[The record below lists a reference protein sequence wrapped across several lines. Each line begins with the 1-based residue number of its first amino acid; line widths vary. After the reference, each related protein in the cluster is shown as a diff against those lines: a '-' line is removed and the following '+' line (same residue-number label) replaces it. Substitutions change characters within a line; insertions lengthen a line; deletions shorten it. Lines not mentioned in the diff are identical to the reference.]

1 MTYEQI
7 ELAGFRITL
16 HKDWLALY
24 KESVQYKDTYDDR
37 DMKELWADMEH
48 IEEEI
53 RVLSRSSSGV
63 FTVVDLKD
71 LLCN

>member
-24 KESVQYKDTYDDR
+24 KESVQYKATYSDD

-53 RVLSRSSSGV
+53 RVLSRSFDGIPAL
-63 FTVVDLKD
+63 VDLKD
-71 LLCN
+71 LLSN